1 MRIALVTIAYNSTI
15 KSVYDSVPG
24 LKDLS
29 YSEQKKVIDKEISIW
44 TSGWE
49 NALIKKGFE
58 VLSIPVN
65 VKPMQLKWAEENNFS
80 STDIHEI
87 TFKQINEFKPEILWY
102 NYFDIPLIRKIK
114 SNINSLKL
122 ILGWTGGTIVDMTV
136 LKEVDLVLS
145 CAPEAVVRLR
155 NNGLNASHLNHAF
168 NPLLLENIDTE
179 KKVDKYNFVFI
190 GQIFRG
196 SDLHRKRETLLKKLA
211 EEVDITIFSPMY
223 ELGSSAVVKSV
234 LKRAGYYM
242 IRPFT
247 VFDSVKEAINNNLYL
262 KEIMRSKG
270 KNFLPYDP
278 VFKEKI
284 NKPVYGTEMY
294 RTINESLLVLNV
306 HIDSSSEYA
315 SNMRLFETTGVGT
328 CLLTDWKK
336 NINDLFIEDKEVI
349 TYKSDS
355 ECVEKAKWLMSNR
368 QKCLEIGKAGQ
379 AKTFSKHSYDSRAE
393 DLMAIIE
400 GEMGE

>member
-1 MRIALVTIAYNSTI
+1 MRIVLLTIIYNSTI
-15 KSVYDSVPG
+15 KSVYNSIPG
-24 LKDLS
+24 LNDLS
-29 YSEQKKVIDKEISIW
+29 YSEQKKVIDKEASIW

-49 NALIKKGFE
+49 NAMIKKGFE

-65 VKPMQLKWAEENNFS
+65 VKPMQLKWAEENNFD

-87 TFKQINEFKPEILWY
+87 AFKQISEFKPDILWY
-102 NYFDIPLIRKIK
+102 DYFDIPLIRKIK

-122 ILGWTGGTIVDMTV
+122 TLGWTGGTIIDIGV

-145 CAPEAVVRLR
+145 CAPEAVMKLR
-155 NNGLNASHLNHAF
+155 NKGLNASHLNHAF
-168 NPLLLENIDTE
+168 NPLLLENIDME
-179 KKVDKYNFVFI
+179 KKADKYNFIFI

-196 SDLHRKRETLLKKLA
+196 SDLHRKREILLKKLA
-211 EEVDITIFSPMY
+211 EEVDLTIFSPMY
-223 ELGSSAVVKSV
+223 DLGPSNAVKSV

-242 IRPFT
+242 ILPFT
-247 VFDSVKEAINNNLYL
+247 LFDKVKEGINDNLYL

-278 VFKEKI
+278 VLKKRI
-284 NKPVYGTEMY
+284 NKPVYGTGMY
-294 RTINESLLVLNV
+294 RTINESLLVLNI
-306 HIDSSSEYA
+306 HIDSSFGYA

-328 CLLTDWKK
+328 CMLTDWKQ

-355 ECVEKAKWLMSNR
+355 ECVEKAKWLISNPE
-368 QKCLEIGKAGQ
+368 KCFEIGKAGQ
-379 AKTFSKHSYDSRAE
+379 KKTLSKHSYDSRVD
-393 DLMAIIE
+393 DLIAIIE
-400 GEMGE
+400 GEIGR